1 MERNQS
7 RNNRD
12 NRNNRSNDRWNQGQQ
27 FQNRQSQQSRPQP
40 ESINPLLLPEDYVKQ
55 AEDIILKEEWFSKI
69 TTSKIRRLFSLFI
82 DSYNLESIRTEK
94 TLLPETVRQLHL
106 AQIRMLYE
114 AGREDG
120 GKGKNVKAFLESTKL
135 VHYLKGIKDDSKG
148 IKNDRNAF
156 INYFHYMEALVA
168 YHKYFGGKEA

>member
-12 NRNNRSNDRWNQGQQ
+12 NRNNRSNDRRNQGQQ

-40 ESINPLLLPEDYVKQ
+40 ESINPLPLPEDYIEK
-55 AEDIILKEEWFSKI
+55 AEDIILKEEWFRRI
-69 TTSKIRRLFSLFI
+69 TTSKIRRLFSLLI
-82 DSYNLESIRTEK
+82 DSYNLESIYTDE
-94 TLLPETVRQLHL
+94 TLKPETVRQLHL

-114 AGREDG
+114 AGRDES
-120 GKGKNVKAFLESTKL
+120 VKDFLESTKL
-135 VHYLKGIKDDSKG
+135 VHYLKGIRDDSKG

>member
-1 MERNQS
+1 MAFYQ
-7 RNNRD
+7 NNRD
-12 NRNNRSNDRWNQGQQ
+12 NRNNRSNDRRNQGQQ

-40 ESINPLLLPEDYVKQ
+40 ESINPLLLPEDYVKE
-55 AEDIILKEEWFSKI
+55 AEDIILKEEWFRRI
-69 TTSKIRRLFSLFI
+69 TTSKIRRLFSLLI
-82 DSYNLESIRTEK
+82 DSYNLESIYTDK
-94 TLLPETVRQLHL
+94 TLKPETVRQLHL

-114 AGREDG
+114 AGRDES
-120 GKGKNVKAFLESTKL
+120 VKDFLESTKL

>member
-12 NRNNRSNDRWNQGQQ
+12 NRNNRSNDRRNQGQQ

-40 ESINPLLLPEDYVKQ
+40 ESINPLLLPEDYVKE

-69 TTSKIRRLFSLFI
+69 TTSKIRRLFSLLI
-82 DSYNLESIRTEK
+82 DSYNLESIHTDN
-94 TLLPETVRQLHL
+94 TLKPETVRQLHL

-114 AGREDG
+114 AGRD
-120 GKGKNVKAFLESTKL
+120 KNVKAFLESTRL
-135 VHYLKGIKDDSKG
+135 VHYLKAIKDDH
-148 IKNDRNAF
+148 DAF

>member
-1 MERNQS
+1 MALNQS

-12 NRNNRSNDRWNQGQQ
+12 NRNNRSNDRRNQGQQ

-40 ESINPLLLPEDYVKQ
+40 ESINPLLLPEDYVKE

-69 TTSKIRRLFSLFI
+69 TTSKIRRLFSLLI
-82 DSYNLESIRTEK
+82 DSYNLESIYTDK
-94 TLLPETVRQLHL
+94 TLKPETVRQLHL

-114 AGREDG
+114 AGRDES
-120 GKGKNVKAFLESTKL
+120 VKDFLESTKL
-135 VHYLKGIKDDSKG
+135 VHYLKGIRDDSKG

>member
-12 NRNNRSNDRWNQGQQ
+12 NRNNRSNDRRNQGQQ

-40 ESINPLLLPEDYVKQ
+40 ESINPLPLPEDYIEK
-55 AEDIILKEEWFSKI
+55 AEDIILEGKWFRRI
-69 TTSKIRRLFSLFI
+69 TSSKIRRLFSLFI

-94 TLLPETVRQLHL
+94 TLLPETVRQLRL
-106 AQIRMLYE
+106 AQVRMLYE

-120 GKGKNVKAFLESTKL
+120 GQEKNVKAFLESTKL
-135 VHYLKGIKDDSKG
+135 VHYLKEIKDDH
-148 IKNDRNAF
+148 DAF

-168 YHKYFGGKEA
+168 YHKYFGCKEA

>member
-12 NRNNRSNDRWNQGQQ
+12 NRNNRSNDRRNQGQQ
-27 FQNRQSQQSRPQP
+27 FQNRQSQPPRPQP
-40 ESINPLLLPEDYVKQ
+40 ESIKPLLLPEDYVKQ
-55 AEDIILKEEWFSKI
+55 AEDIILKEEWFRRI
-69 TTSKIRRLFSLFI
+69 TTSKIRRLFSLLI
-82 DSYNLESIRTEK
+82 DSYNLESIYTDK
-94 TLLPETVRQLHL
+94 TLKPETVRQLHL

-114 AGREDG
+114 AGRD
-120 GKGKNVKAFLESTKL
+120 KNVKAFLESTKL
-135 VHYLKGIKDDSKG
+135 VHYLKGIKDDH
-148 IKNDRNAF
+148 DAF

>member
-1 MERNQS
+1 MAFYQ
-7 RNNRD
+7 NNRD
-12 NRNNRSNDRWNQGQQ
+12 NRNNRSNDRRNQGQQ

-40 ESINPLLLPEDYVKQ
+40 ESINPLPLPEDYIEK

-69 TTSKIRRLFSLFI
+69 TTSKIRRLFSLLI
-82 DSYNLESIRTEK
+82 DSYNLESIYTDK
-94 TLLPETVRQLHL
+94 TLKPETVRQLHL

-114 AGREDG
+114 AGRD
-120 GKGKNVKAFLESTKL
+120 KNVKAFLESTKL
-135 VHYLKGIKDDSKG
+135 VHYLKAIKDDH
-148 IKNDRNAF
+148 DAF